1 MCKRIKDILWPTNIF
16 GKKIVSKSCKLQIPE
31 GQNYINIQAFWQG
44 ERLEMTFTHIRT
56 LVLSRKRIN
65 NPVRVIV
72 ENGEEI
78 DEDYNIG
85 YHGLEFFAIGA
96 VASDAPEHNVIYFK
110 CTNVTSL
117 VVNGQQLI

>member
-1 MCKRIKDILWPTNIF
+1 MCKRIKDILFPLNVL
-16 GKKIVSKSCKLQIPE
+16 GKKTVSKSCKLQIPE
-31 GQNYINIQAFWQG
+31 GQDYINIQVFWQG
-44 ERLEMTFTHIRT
+44 ERLEMTFTHIKT
-56 LVLSRKRIN
+56 IVPARKRIN

-85 YHGLEFFAIGA
+85 YHGIDFLAIGA

-117 VVNGQQLI
+117 IVNGEQII